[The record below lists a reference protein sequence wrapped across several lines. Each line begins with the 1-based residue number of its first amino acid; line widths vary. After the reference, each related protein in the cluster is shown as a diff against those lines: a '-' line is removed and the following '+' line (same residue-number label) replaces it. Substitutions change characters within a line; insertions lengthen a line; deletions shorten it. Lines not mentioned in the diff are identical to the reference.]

1 MVIKHFDSKRNV
13 SLQLD
18 DTDSNDGGDSGGD
31 GGQQED
37 LTPEAHGAL
46 ALQAA
51 IEEDIDAQGLEG
63 AVSNVPTV
71 TEECSSPAQTKET
84 RIESS
89 DSGKGNLSMYTSVVV
104 QVKCE
109 QKI

>member
-13 SLQLD
+13 SLQLG
-18 DTDSNDGGDSGGD
+18 DTDRDDGGDSGGD

-37 LTPEAHGAL
+37 LTPEAWGAL
-46 ALQAA
+46 ALQVA
-51 IEEDIDAQGLEG
+51 IEADINAQGLEG

-71 TEECSSPAQTKET
+71 TEEHPGPAQTSNA

-89 DSGKGNLSMYTSVVV
+89 DSGRGHSSMDTLVGI